1 MVKIINAQLE
11 ILHAQLFKA
20 SKNGDWK
27 EAEYIECKIEVLY
40 EVLNKAIIQGVNDP
54 ELFKK

>member
-1 MVKIINAQLE
+1 MVKIINAQLD
-11 ILHAQLFKA
+11 ILHAQLEEA
-20 SKNGDWK
+20 TGNGDWK
-27 EAEYIECKIEVLY
+27 EVEYIECKLEVLY